1 MCRIFIVISGFITG
15 NLILSKLCE
24 NCAKMFPKLRYIS
37 YFRLFFGGFSAV
49 NEIKRLEKD
58 LISTHGSHNCQSNVP
73 NPWPEL
79 IFLVVSHH
87 VEIHKVHPK

>member
-1 MCRIFIVISGFITG
+1 MSNIHCHLRFHYRKFNPIKAVR
-15 NLILSKLCE
+15 KLCKNVPKIE
-24 NCAKMFPKLRYIS
+24 IYFLFPIY
-37 YFRLFFGGFSAV
+37 FFGGFSAV

-79 IFLVVSHH
+79 ISLVVSHH